1 MDKQKEGS
9 LLLGIVA
16 LLAVVVIV
24 ALVGIF
30 ALQPEEELIQGE
42 AEASEYRVSGKVP
55 GRIEM
60 YMYEEGDIV
69 RKGDTLVA
77 IYSPEVEAKME
88 QAQAAR
94 YSRWYRNLYRRI
106 GFA

>member
-42 AEASEYRVSGKVP
+42 AEASEYRVSGKVS
-55 GRIEM
+55 RCICM
-60 YMYEEGDIV
+60 
-69 RKGDTLVA
+69 KKA
-77 IYSPEVEAKME
+77 ISSEKAIP
-88 QAQAAR
+88 
-94 YSRWYRNLYRRI
+94 S
-106 GFA
+106 